1 MSAVLVSKENNQAV
15 FTCEIPA
22 EDFNNAIEESYKKN
36 RSKFSLKGFRKGKV
50 PRKMLERAIME
61 LLPIIVLSILVITIG
76 LYSTPIYSL
85 IAEGIKFI

>member
-1 MSAVLVSKENNQAV
+1 MSAVLVSKEKNQAV

-50 PRKMLERAIME
+50 PRKM
-61 LLPIIVLSILVITIG
+61 
-76 LYSTPIYSL
+76 
-85 IAEGIKFI
+85 